1 VAPLEQINPLQ
12 IELDPPADEV
22 SVSISTKSGKVPGR
36 PTLPIP
42 DKLPVLGL
50 ADYVIFPGQIVRL
63 LIDTPAG
70 IRLVDDVAS
79 TNQILATVLQKNQNV
94 ETPGPSDLYQVGCAV
109 RLLKLLKTPDNTAQ
123 ILVQGLIRV
132 KIVEYVSESP
142 YLVARIAILEDLEED
157 SVELEALV
165 RNAETLF
172 QEIIQLS
179 PTLSEHEKTANLE
192 QLRPGQLADLI
203 AWTLKLDLPQRQ
215 KLLETPSV
223 KARLSYLLPL
233 LHREQQIL
241 KLTIKI
247 QSEVASTFSKTQR
260 DYFLREQLRVIQRE
274 LGEGEISPE
283 IRQLTEKI
291 NTTPMPP
298 EAKEVAKQELERLKQ
313 IPPTTPEFVVI
324 RGYLDWI
331 LNLPWEKETP
341 DRLDLKEAQKILDRD
356 HYGLEK
362 VKERLL
368 DFLAVLQLRKEIKGP
383 ILCFVGP
390 PGVGKTSLGK
400 SIAEAMGRKFA
411 RFSLGG
417 VRDEAE
423 IRGHRRTYVGALP
436 GRIIQILRR
445 LQTRNPVIMLDEIDK
460 IGTDFRGDPAAALL
474 EVLDPEQNHAFVDHY
489 LDIPF
494 DLSRVLFITTANW
507 LEPVHPALR
516 DRLEVIQIPSYS
528 EYEKL
533 QIARKYLIPRQIHE
547 HGLQRNSVKI
557 HQSALRRLIREYTKE
572 AGVRQLE
579 RGIATLLRKATR
591 KIVSGEANKKPIVF
605 KAEDLTQLIG
615 LPPYSDSDFLAV
627 KDYGLAFGL
636 AWTPYGGEVLQIEAT
651 HMPGTGKL
659 ILTGSLGDI
668 LKESAQ
674 IAVSYLRSRGT
685 ETGTELA
692 NFEQKDLHI
701 HIPAGAIPKDGPS
714 AGLAILVALASLI
727 KKRPIKPSV
736 AFTGE
741 ITLRGRILKVGGIK
755 EKVLA
760 ALAAGITTVVL
771 PDQNKPEWSELPS
784 DVKRKV
790 KPHFISTINE
800 ALRFALP

>member
-1 VAPLEQINPLQ
+1 
-12 IELDPPADEV
+12 
-22 SVSISTKSGKVPGR
+22 
-36 PTLPIP
+36 
-42 DKLPVLGL
+42 
-50 ADYVIFPGQIVRL
+50 
-63 LIDTPAG
+63 
-70 IRLVDDVAS
+70 
-79 TNQILATVLQKNQNV
+79 
-94 ETPGPSDLYQVGCAV
+94 
-109 RLLKLLKTPDNTAQ
+109 
-123 ILVQGLIRV
+123 
-132 KIVEYVSESP
+132 VSESP

-784 DVKRKV
+784 DVKRQSKT
-790 KPHFISTINE
+790 PLHLHYQRGSEIRPSIT
-800 ALRFALP
+800 